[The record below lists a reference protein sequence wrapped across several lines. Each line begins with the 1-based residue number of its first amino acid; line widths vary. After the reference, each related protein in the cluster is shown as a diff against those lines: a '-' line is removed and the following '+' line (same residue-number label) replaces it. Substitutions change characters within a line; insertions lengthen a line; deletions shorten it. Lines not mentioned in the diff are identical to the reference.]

1 MEGILPIWKEAG
13 MTSHDVVYKLRKILK
28 TKKIGHSGTLD
39 PAVDGVLPVAVGKA
53 TKVIEYMVDSD
64 KVYKGEVT
72 LGIATSTEDA
82 TGDVIDRK
90 AVEESLDEKTVDDV
104 LATFV
109 GEISQ
114 TPPYYSAVKVN
125 GKRLYEY
132 AREGKEVERPT
143 RKITVKEFKRLSG
156 LRINEENKTVSF
168 SFEVLCGK
176 GTYVRT
182 LAVDAG
188 SKLGYPAHMSQLT
201 REASG
206 GFTGNEAL
214 TLDQVRL
221 LMEEGMVEDT
231 LFPLEHALKNLD
243 AYELSEE
250 EYELVR
256 HGSRLPKNQYL
267 NDTQDKIVFMLKG
280 QAVAIYGEHPTKEE
294 LIKPIKVLKN
304 ELQV

>member
-1 MEGILPIWKEAG
+1 MEGLLPIWKEAG
-13 MTSHDVVYKLRKILK
+13 MTSHDVVFKLRKILK

-64 KVYKGEVT
+64 KVYRGEVT
-72 LGIATSTEDA
+72 LGNSTSTEDA
-82 TGDVIDRK
+82 TGEVIDIK
-90 AVEESLDEKTVDDV
+90 PVDVSIDEKMVDEV
-104 LATFV
+104 LNSFI
-109 GEISQ
+109 GEINQ

-143 RKITVKEFKRLSG
+143 RKVIIKEYKRLSP
-156 LRINEENKTVSF
+156 LRFNNAERTVSF

-182 LAVDAG
+182 LAVDTG
-188 SKLGYPAHMSQLT
+188 RKLGYPAHMSKLT

-206 GFTGNEAL
+206 GFTSKEAL
-214 TLDQVRL
+214 SLDQVSV
-221 LMEEGMVEDT
+221 LMEEGTIEDR
-231 LFPLEHALKNLD
+231 LYPLEKALKTLD
-243 AYELSEE
+243 SYELSNE
-250 EYELVR
+250 EYQLVKN
-256 HGSRLPKNQYL
+256 GSRLNKIDYMEDAQG
-267 NDTQDKIVFMLKG
+267 KIVFMLDG
-280 QAVAIYGEHPTKEE
+280 QAVAIYGPHPTKTE

>member
-1 MEGILPIWKEAG
+1 MEGLLPIWKEAG
-13 MTSHDVVYKLRKILK
+13 MTSHDVVFKLRKILK

-72 LGIATSTEDA
+72 LGVSTSTEDA
-82 TGDVIDRK
+82 TGDIIDTK
-90 AVEESLDEKTVDDV
+90 AVDASLNEKMVDEV
-104 LATFV
+104 LSSFL
-109 GEISQ
+109 GDISQ

-143 RKITVKEFKRLSG
+143 RKVAVKKFKRLSP
-156 LRINEENKTVSF
+156 LQINEDKQTASF

-188 SKLGYPAHMSQLT
+188 KKLGYPAHMSGLT

-206 GFTGNEAL
+206 GFTSKEAL

-231 LFPLEHALKNLD
+231 LYPLEEALKALD
-243 AYELSEE
+243 SYELSTED
-250 EYELVR
+250 YQLVK
-256 HGSRLPKNQYL
+256 HGSRLNKSDYL
-267 NDTQDKIVFMLKG
+267 KENQDKIVFMYNG
-280 QAVAIYGEHPTKEE
+280 QAVAIYGPHPRKEE
-294 LIKPIKVLKN
+294 LIKPLKVLKN

>member
-64 KVYKGEVT
+64 KIYKGEVT

-82 TGDVIDRK
+82 TGEVVDSK
-90 AVEESLDEKTVDDV
+90 AVESDLKEQQVDDI
-104 LATFV
+104 LDSFI

-143 RKITVKEFKRLSG
+143 RKVTVKEFKRLSP
-156 LRINEENKTVSF
+156 LQFNEENQTVSF
-168 SFEVLCGK
+168 TFEVLCGK

-188 SKLGYPAHMSQLT
+188 AKLGYPAHMSQLT

-206 GFTGNEAL
+206 GFSGSEAL
-214 TLDQVRL
+214 TLDQVKL

-231 LFPLEHALKNLD
+231 LYPLEHALKSLA
-243 AYELSEE
+243 AYELSSD

-256 HGSRLPKNQYL
+256 HGSRLPKQQYL
-267 NDTQDKIVFMLKG
+267 KENQDKLVFMYQG
-280 QAVAIYGEHPTKEE
+280 QAVAIYGPHPTKEE
-294 LIKPIKVLKN
+294 LIKPLKVLKN

>member
-13 MTSHDVVYKLRKILK
+13 MTSHDVVYKLRKIMR

-39 PAVDGVLPVAVGKA
+39 PAVDGVLPIAVGKA

-72 LGIATSTEDA
+72 LGTATSTEDA
-82 TGDVIDRK
+82 TGEIIDSK
-90 AVEESLDEKTVDDV
+90 AVDSSLSEQLVDEV
-104 LATFV
+104 LDAFIGT
-109 GEISQ
+109 ISQ

-143 RKITVKEFKRLSG
+143 RKVTVKDFKRTSPLKFDSEKG
-156 LRINEENKTVSF
+156 TASF

-206 GFTGNEAL
+206 GFTRNQSL
-214 TLDQVRL
+214 TLEQVSL
-221 LMEEGMVEDT
+221 IMKEGLIQET

-243 AYELSEE
+243 TYELTEE

-256 HGSRLPKNQYL
+256 HGSRLLKSKYMKENQKRL
-267 NDTQDKIVFMLKG
+267 VFFFNG
-280 QAVAIYGEHPTKEE
+280 QAVAIYGNHPTKTD
-294 LIKPIKVLKN
+294 LIKPLKVLKN